1 MLRKLHCQVPPQ
13 NRDKAAEFS
22 MKSCAKFQGNKGNKQ
37 KKKRLAFHLIRNTC
51 FSSLPGASMNYVA
64 VRDDVGLKNTA
75 FQLLK
80 LLISC
85 LCLEN
90 VF

>member
-1 MLRKLHCQVPPQ
+1 
-13 NRDKAAEFS
+13 
-22 MKSCAKFQGNKGNKQ
+22 
-37 KKKRLAFHLIRNTC
+37 
-51 FSSLPGASMNYVA
+51 MNYVA

-90 VF
+90 VSNNIQSLSRKCAELAWHPVAVGDTQSACSVSLALESRV